1 MACSKTLNGLA
12 VATYCIALLLT
23 MTARAEA
30 QGLPVDMGS
39 HLPIAL
45 WAVGTV
51 VLGIVLAYGI
61 AKNRQRT
68 KFEKQLTERATK
80 DLYKEEDK
88 AEHRDRS
95 AP

>member
-12 VATYCIALLLT
+12 VATYCTAFLLT
-23 MTARAEA
+23 MAANAEA

-39 HLPIAL
+39 HLPVAL
-45 WAVGTV
+45 WAVGTA

-80 DLYKEEDK
+80 DLYKREDK
-88 AEHRDRS
+88 AEHGDRS
-95 AP
+95 PP

>member
-23 MTARAEA
+23 MTDRAEA